1 MASTL
6 TENLQLEKPE
16 KGDLN
21 WDVPF
26 NSNMDKIDAFY
37 KASLEFQGTFQYLNA
52 LPANPDANVTYFIYE
67 S

>member
-6 TENLQLEKPE
+6 TTNLKLEKPA

-37 KASLEFQGTFQYLNA
+37 KASQDFQGTFQYLNA

>member
-6 TENLQLEKPE
+6 TENLELEKPE

-26 NSNMDKIDAFY
+26 NSNMDKIDVFY
-37 KASLEFQGTFQYLNA
+37 KESLEFQGTFQYLDE
-52 LPANPDANVTYFIYE
+52 LPANPDENVTYFIYE